1 MKKIVLY
8 LIKFYQ
14 IYISPLKKPCCRFYP
29 VCSRYAKISVERFGV
44 CKGLWLSFKR
54 FLKCNPL
61 FRGGYDPVPEKNI
74 ELDS

>member
-14 IYISPLKKPCCRFYP
+14 IYISPLKKPCCRFTP
-29 VCSRYAKISVERFGV
+29 SCSDYAKEAVIRFGAL
-44 CKGLWLSFKR
+44 KGRWLFLRR